1 MEEETREVLERKI
14 VLKRQLVYLTQ
25 QEIAE
30 LQAKLIALKNKE
42 KASEQS

>member
-14 VLKRQLVYLTQ
+14 FLKRQLVYLTQ

-30 LQAKLIALKNKE
+30 LQAKLIAVKNKE
-42 KASEQS
+42 QDREQS

>member
-1 MEEETREVLERKI
+1 MEDETREVLERKI
-14 VLKRQLVYLTQ
+14 FLKRQLVFLTQ

-42 KASEQS
+42 QDSEQS